1 MNSVNPNTAHTRHRQ
16 RRSTPLRFLAAL
28 LMVLS
33 LHLLPP
39 TVSVAQADNAS
50 IQAMQQEEAERAERR
65 RPVMILFPAGAALIT
80 LILVLTIKRRR

>member
-1 MNSVNPNTAHTRHRQ
+1 MHSVNPTQ
-16 RRSTPLRFLAAL
+16 RSLRPLRSVITL

-33 LHLLPP
+33 LQVLPP
-39 TVSVAQADNAS
+39 AVSVAQADNAS

-80 LILVLTIKRRR
+80 LILVLTVKRRR

>member
-1 MNSVNPNTAHTRHRQ
+1 MNSVNPDTAGIHRRHQ
-16 RRSTPLRFLAAL
+16 GLLRFFTVL

-39 TVSVAQADNAS
+39 AVNVAQADNAS

-65 RPVMILFPAGAALIT
+65 RPIMILFPAGAALIT
-80 LILVLTIKRRR
+80 LILVLTIKRRK